1 MNDSRRESQ
10 NILRVMGFIGFVSML
25 TGASIVVYAEGL
37 WIKTGSTWVDGT
49 IYMMGA
55 FTLQG
60 ISYTLYKLLM
70 QENMDTRAK
79 WSMTQKEHNRRLQ
92 EMQSQF
98 TSAQMERELKIRQM
112 QMERQME
119 MLERN
124 PDAYMS
130 MMGGNNLGILDD
142 KYREP
147 QTFESSTEDFNPPP
161 KHKIDE
167 NKPVNLGV
175 DYGKTD
181 DVPLTK
187 DGKPDKRFKKGND
200 EER

>member
-1 MNDSRRESQ
+1 VNDSRQENQ
-10 NILRVMGFIGFVSML
+10 NILRVMGFIGFVSL
-25 TGASIVVYAEGL
+25 LNGASVVVYADDL
-37 WIKTGSTWVDGT
+37 WIKTGSIWVDGT
-49 IYMMGA
+49 IYIMGA

-60 ISYTLYKLLM
+60 ISYTLYKLLL

-79 WSMTQKEHNRRLQ
+79 WSVTQKQHNRRLQ

-98 TSAQMERELKIRQM
+98 ASVQMERELKIRQK
-112 QMERQME
+112 QMEHQMNI
-119 MLERN
+119 LENN
-124 PDAYMS
+124 PEGYMA
-130 MMGGNNLGILDD
+130 MMGGTNLGILDD
-142 KYREP
+142 KFRQP
-147 QTFESSTEDFNPPP
+147 QTFENGTEDFNPPP

-175 DYGKTD
+175 DYGKAE

-187 DGKPDKRFKKGND
+187 DGKPDKRYKTGDD